1 MRNGVQKKNRIKKL
15 RREDDSW
22 CHDQQEMRQMA
33 SDYFQ
38 TLFTN
43 DPMVDP
49 SGIVDLMEPSI
60 LTDDNADLCKDYT
73 DEEIGDALF
82 QIGPL
87 KAPGPDCL
95 PGRFF

>member
-1 MRNGVQKKNRIKKL
+1 
-15 RREDDSW
+15 
-22 CHDQQEMRQMA
+22 MA